1 MPAPSFQYQDT
12 FPLGPDE
19 TEYRKLSA
27 EGVSTAEFAG
37 REILKVAPEA
47 LAYLAQ
53 HAFHDCSFML
63 RTKHLQ
69 QVAAILDD
77 PEASKNDRYVA
88 LTLLKNAEIA
98 AQGIL
103 PFCQDTD
110 TATVMAKKSS
120 KKPRKMELVS

>member
-53 HAFHDCSFML
+53 HANPSAGLKEYSLDQALLPAMEVGKPDLATGPQAADFDGIA
-63 RTKHLQ
+63 KAA
-69 QVAAILDD
+69 VA
-77 PEASKNDRYVA
+77 PMA
-88 LTLLKNAEIA
+88 L
-98 AQGIL
+98 
-103 PFCQDTD
+103 
-110 TATVMAKKSS
+110 VMWS
-120 KKPRKMELVS
+120 